1 VLHGRLGRFWIV
13 PKAGGMGALRG
24 GFNID
29 YFAFDVKETSSTH
42 PRVAGA
48 LLNGQG

>member
-1 VLHGRLGRFWIV
+1 LLHGRLSRFGVV
-13 PKAGGMGALRG
+13 PKAGSLGALRG
-24 GFNID
+24 GINID

-48 LLNGQG
+48 LLWSQE